1 MPVISPPVA
10 IEKATPRHGGGG
22 VLPPE
27 YGGGGDNGPGDGS
40 FDYERRLHRAR
51 LALLLAIGSIGVLF
65 VTLTVLFVLMRHG
78 AAVLDVRT
86 GNYIRQW
93 IPLELPM
100 RLLLLNTLILL
111 ASSITIEL
119 AKRSLGREM
128 VLAPVRSIPGISVGR
143 VRSAPWLG
151 ITIILGLLFVAGQGA
166 AWWGVWDRGF
176 TGIPSPFF
184 YLLTGA
190 HAVHL
195 IGGLIVLSYAGVI
208 ALLHRSIEHQGI
220 VLEVATWYWHFMG
233 ALWIYIFLL
242 LYMAA

>member
-1 MPVISPPVA
+1 MPVIGRPVA
-10 IEKATPRHGGGG
+10 IEKPTPRHGGGG

-27 YGGGGDNGPGDGS
+27 YGGGGGNGPGDGS
-40 FDYERRLHRAR
+40 FNYERRLRRAR

-78 AAVLDVRT
+78 AAVLDART

-93 IPLELPM
+93 VPLELPV
-100 RLLLLNTLILL
+100 RLLLLNTLILSV
-111 ASSITIEL
+111 SSLTIEL
-119 AKRSLGREM
+119 ARRSLAREM
-128 VLAPVRSIPGISVGR
+128 VLAPIRSIPGIAIGR
-143 VRSAPWLG
+143 ARSAPWLG
-151 ITIILGLLFVAGQGA
+151 ITIVLGLLFVAGQGA
-166 AWWGVWDRGF
+166 AWWGVRDQGF

-195 IGGLIVLSYAGVI
+195 IGGLVVLSYAGVI
-208 ALLHRSIEHQGI
+208 SLFHRSLEHQGI
-220 VLEVATWYWHFMG
+220 VMEVATWYWHFMG
-233 ALWIYIFLL
+233 VLWIYIFVL